1 MSMKRKPFL
10 TQILGLALLGSN
22 IAQADL
28 IPVTEDIASGTE
40 VTWTADNEY
49 LLQSVI
55 YVQTNATLVIEPGT
69 VVKGA
74 TDVSIGR
81 RGVPELVSAL
91 WVSQGG
97 KLYATGTVDRPIIF
111 TAEGD
116 ELNGNI
122 PPTQS
127 SLWGGVVIMGNAVI
141 NSAKQAAGNVST
153 PKFDK
158 YEGLED
164 DPETGLPFPEHRFG
178 GADDRDSSGA
188 LRYVSIRHAG
198 RIFAPDAE
206 LNCLTLGG
214 VGDGTVLEYIEVY
227 AGSDDGFEWWG
238 GTAGSKYLVAG
249 FIEDDCFDTDQGYR
263 GTNQFWFGIKPTW
276 TGTADSRGI
285 ESDRDLNQSAFGEQ
299 PLNQWY
305 AYNVTSIGRGKGE
318 ASGSLGVGWNT
329 RDEDVPMVFNSVFT
343 EWNQG
348 LKLDADGL
356 YHHTN
361 ATALASIR
369 NNIWNVNDPANTE
382 GDFIFNTAA
391 FANSLADPLL
401 GGVSYTNDAVLDP
414 RPQAGSPV
422 YQDVLAGAPMTVSYR
437 GAFSGPSDNWADGW
451 TALSQYG
458 YLKPATSG
466 PVQESFEDWAARNNL
481 PAGQDGPGD
490 DPDGDGLVNAVE
502 FALGSNPN
510 GENEDRAPAGI
521 TVDVE
526 GQSYPAVTFT
536 RSQTA
541 AGVEVWVTA
550 ASDLDFANLL
560 ELVEVSVVDLGDGT
574 ERVTVRTASVPE
586 AETFFRTQV
595 AMP

>member
-1 MSMKRKPFL
+1 MSMKLKPFL

-49 LLQSVI
+49 LLQTVI
-55 YVQTNATLVIEPGT
+55 YVQTNATLIIEPGT

-74 TDVSIGR
+74 ANVTIGR

-97 KLYATGTVDRPIIF
+97 KLWATGTVDRPIIF

-116 ELNGNI
+116 ELNGNL

-141 NSAKQAAGNVST
+141 NSAKQAVGNVST

-178 GADDRDSSGA
+178 GDDDRDSSGA

-214 VGDGTVLEYIEVY
+214 VGDGTVLEYVEVY

-285 ESDRDLNQSAFGEQ
+285 ESDGDLNQSALGEE
-299 PLNQWY
+299 PLNQWH
-305 AYNVTSIGRGKGE
+305 AYNVTSIGRGKSE
-318 ASGSLGVGWNT
+318 TSGSLGVGWNT
-329 RDEDVPMVFNSVFT
+329 RDEDVPQVFNSVFT

-369 NNIWNVNDPANTE
+369 NNIWNVNDAANAE
-382 GDFIFNTAA
+382 GDFIFDTVA
-391 FANSLADPLL
+391 FNNSLTDPFL
-401 GGVSYTNDAVLDP
+401 GGVSYTNDGVLDP

-422 YQDVLAGAPMTVSYR
+422 YQDVLAGAPMAVNYR

-458 YLKPATSG
+458 YLKAAE
-466 PVQESFEDWAARNNL
+466 PVTGESFSDWAIRNGL

-490 DPDGDGLVNAVE
+490 DPDGDGLSNAVE

-510 GENEDRAPAGI
+510 GENEDRAPAG
-521 TVDVE
+521 VVVE
-526 GQSYPAVTFT
+526 SDGQFYPGVTFT
-536 RSQTA
+536 RSTTA
-541 AGVEVWVTA
+541 LGATIQVDAGN
-550 ASDLDFANLL
+550 DLGFGTLL
-560 ELVEVSVVDLGDGT
+560 ELVVVSVEDLGDGT
-574 ERVTVRTASVPE
+574 ERVTVRTAAVSDG
-586 AETFFRTQV
+586 ETYFRTQV
-595 AMP
+595 TLQ